1 MAVWSLPLGVVTIL
15 VTLCVVGSAFAPARA
30 PTDIASAVSDA
41 GRVPQSTL
49 GANESTAVST
59 LSVYTTYPGQ
69 NQYLAL
75 PANASGVIIY
85 PHWVVTLVSSQNQTF
100 SIYVSGLEITQGASI
115 GVHVVDFDVVGDV
128 VNVSI
133 GFGGVSYHY
142 DHEFL
147 SNVPLSSY
155 YSSPPAP
162 PVATALQVTF
172 DELAIAF
179 AFVLSLAGAMFT
191 ARKTV
196 IEKKKR
202 QIQVVG

>member
-1 MAVWSLPLGVVTIL
+1 MKAPTLTAVVVVLMLLTLGTNGSLPRTG
-15 VTLCVVGSAFAPARA
+15 VGSPSGGN
-30 PTDIASAVSDA
+30 PSGGSSVN
-41 GRVPQSTL
+41 QSTP
-49 GANESTAVST
+49 VST
-59 LSVYTTYPGQ
+59 ISVYTTYPGQ

-75 PANASGVIIY
+75 PLNVSGVIIY
-85 PHWVVTLVSSQNQTF
+85 PHWVVTLISSANQSY

-115 GVHVVDFDVVGDV
+115 GVKSVDFNVVGDV

-142 DHEFL
+142 NHEFL
-147 SNVPLSSY
+147 SNVPLSTY

-196 IEKKKR
+196 VEKKKR